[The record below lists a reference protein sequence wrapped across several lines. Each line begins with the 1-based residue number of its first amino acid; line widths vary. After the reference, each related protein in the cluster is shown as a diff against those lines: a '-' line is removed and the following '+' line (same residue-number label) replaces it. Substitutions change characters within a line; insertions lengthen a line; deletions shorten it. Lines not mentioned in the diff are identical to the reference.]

1 MDETKQDQNFATDKV
16 LAFDTIFTT
25 NHIKMLKVLTV
36 CLEPPI
42 QKFLAVYIKFLEL
55 QFTINYLSSKASPY
69 PGNDN
74 SNINNISNI
83 LCSEILPYCT
93 LDEKKTFERL
103 NRMLQMVTGF
113 KEISSIMDTV
123 NGLFPEGME
132 DLNLNS
138 LESNPQI
145 FDILTSLMNINDT

>member
-25 NHIKMLKVLTV
+25 NHIKMLKVLTA
-36 CLEPPI
+36 CLEPPL
-42 QKFLAVYIKFLEL
+42 QKFLAVYIKFSEL
-55 QFTINYLSSKASPY
+55 QFTINYLNGKASPY

-83 LCSEILPYCT
+83 LCNEIIPYCT
-93 LDEKKTFERL
+93 TDEKKTFEKL

-113 KEISSIMDTV
+113 KEISGIINTV
-123 NGLFPEGME
+123 NELFPEGME
-132 DLNLNS
+132 DLNLDS
-138 LESNPQI
+138 FETNPQI
-145 FDILTSLMNINDT
+145 FDILTSLMSINDT